1 MALGGKEKLSCF
13 RPLLTF
19 QISAQ
24 SVAQAPSYLTNKT
37 MYQLQCIFR
46 QFLPL
51 DGTAEVLTSFVTFYF
66 IFNTN
71 DKATTNYFYLMG

>member
-1 MALGGKEKLSCF
+1 
-13 RPLLTF
+13 
-19 QISAQ
+19 
-24 SVAQAPSYLTNKT
+24 

-46 QFLPL
+46 QVLPL

-71 DKATTNYFYLMG
+71 DKATTNYFYLMGWEDQLQPPFTIREHQLLYF